1 MTWNQ
6 ERLNEA
12 KAELELVTLGLK
24 AVTDR
29 VSEKLKESSVD
40 EARQLIRELGKYE
53 NVLEG
58 IEKNVAYYAEKC
70 NEEAEQEAKKEAA
83 RETLFGG
90 ENNGR

>member
-29 VSEKLKESSVD
+29 ASEKLKESSVD

-83 RETLFGG
+83 RETFFGG

>member
-6 ERLNEA
+6 EKLNEA
-12 KAELELVTLGLK
+12 KAELELATLGLK

-29 VSEKLKESSVD
+29 ISEKLKEANIN
-40 EARQLIRELGKYE
+40 EARQLIRELDKYE
-53 NVLEG
+53 KVLEG
-58 IEKNVAYYAEKC
+58 VEKNVAYYEERC

>member
-40 EARQLIRELGKYE
+40 EARQIIRELGKYE
-53 NVLEG
+53 NVLEES
-58 IEKNVAYYAEKC
+58 EKNVAYYAEKC